1 MIVKAKT
8 MRTLLINPYTNTSVY
23 GKISKDMPVKHL
35 PLGLLY
41 IAAVLLKHKKQVQ
54 LVDADAMSMELE
66 ALSEVVKDYSPDIV
80 GITSST
86 QGFQYALKTAWM
98 IKDLSNA
105 VVVIGG
111 PHASPLADQILK
123 EYKPFD
129 VVVRGEGEFSML
141 GLCREVPLDQISGIS
156 YRRDGR
162 VIHNNPRARITNL
175 DALPLPAYD
184 LVDLSLYDHPA
195 YKIYIKRIAPIISGR
210 GCPYECTFCASKVI
224 FGTRVI
230 YRSVNNVIEQ
240 IKCLISEKGITGINF
255 VDDTFSLNK
264 TRLLGFCE
272 ELKKLKI
279 RWICNIRVDTVDL
292 ELLKRMQ
299 DSGCCLIQIGVES
312 ADQYVLNLMKKRVS
326 VKQIRKVFEWANKI
340 KLDTL
345 ATFIIGMPGDT
356 EETINKTI
364 RFVCEINPT
373 YPQFFNLVPYPGTEI
388 YDYAKENNLLLFN
401 DWTQLYAPKYEQPAM
416 GHHCFSAEQ
425 LKLLRKKAYRKAY
438 LNPRYV
444 VSHFFPTLRDVSKR
458 SYILSHLRKFI
469 KDFII

>member
-1 MIVKAKT
+1 
-8 MRTLLINPYTNTSVY
+8 MRTLLINPYTYTSVY
-23 GKISKDMPVKHL
+23 GKISKDMPVKTL

-41 IAAVLLKHKKQVQ
+41 IAAVLLKHKKQIQ
-54 LVDADAMSMELE
+54 FIDADALSMDLEL
-66 ALSEVVKDYSPDIV
+66 LSKVIKDYSPDIV

-98 IKDLSNA
+98 IKDVSNA

-123 EYKPFD
+123 EYEPFD
-129 VVVRGEGEFSML
+129 IVVRGEGEFSML
-141 GLCREVPLDQISGIS
+141 ELCNEVPLDQISGIS

-162 VIHNNPRARITNL
+162 IIHNNPRARITNL
-175 DALPLPAYD
+175 DELPLPAYD
-184 LVDLSLYDHPA
+184 LVDLSLYEHPA
-195 YKIYIKRIAPIISGR
+195 YKIYIERIAPIISGR

-224 FGTRVI
+224 YGTKVT

-240 IKCLISEKGITGINF
+240 IKYLIFKKDITGINF

-264 TRLLGFCE
+264 TRVLKFCE

-312 ADQYVLNLMKKRVS
+312 ADQHVLDLMKKRVS
-326 VKQIRKVFEWANKI
+326 VEQIHKVFDWANKI

-356 EETINKTI
+356 EETVNKTI
-364 RFVCEINPT
+364 KFAREINPT

-388 YDYAKENNLLLFN
+388 YEYARENNLLLFN
-401 DWTQLYAPKYEQPAM
+401 DWTQIYAPKYEQPAM
-416 GHHCFSAEQ
+416 GHHYFDAEQ
-425 LKLLRKKAYRKAY
+425 LKLLRKKAYRKVY

-444 VSHFFPTLRDVSKR
+444 VSHFFPTLMDPGKR
-458 SYILSHLRKFI
+458 SYILSNLQKFI